1 MRTIVLDQPRQLSV
15 VDRPVPRAPE
25 PGEAL
30 VRVHR
35 IGICGTDLHAYQG
48 NQPFFTY
55 PRVLGHELG
64 VEVVEVDD
72 DAGGPGN
79 IDGIRAGDRCAVEPY
94 LSCGACIA
102 CRAGLWPRGSD
113 LGRKTNCCVR
123 LQVLGVHADG
133 GMRELITVPV
143 RALHRSDTL
152 SLDQLALVEPL
163 CVGAHAVARADVEAG
178 ECVLVIGA
186 GPIGLSVIQFASL
199 AGAKILVMD
208 VNRDRLAFAR
218 EHFQVE
224 AVIESGEGGI
234 ELVRA
239 LTDGDMPTVVFDAT
253 GDQRSMTAAFDLP
266 AHGGR
271 LVFVGLFQGDVTFHD
286 PAAHRRELTLLC
298 SRNATAP
305 DFRRVIGLLESG
317 RVATSHW
324 ISHRVPF
331 GDEVVGG
338 FPRWLDPQSRFIK
351 AVIDV

>member
-15 VDRPVPRAPE
+15 VERPAPRAPG

-48 NQPFFTY
+48 DQPFFTY

-64 VEVVEVDD
+64 VEVVA
-72 DAGGPGN
+72 AGGGA
-79 IDGIRAGDRCAVEPY
+79 DGIRAGDRCAVEPY

-102 CRAGLWPRGSD
+102 CRSG
-113 LGRKTNCCVR
+113 KTNCCVR

-133 GMRELITVPV
+133 GMRELITLPV

-163 CVGAHAVARADVEAG
+163 GVGAHAVARAGIAAD

-199 AGAKILVMD
+199 AGAKVLVMD
-208 VNRDRLAFAR
+208 VNRDRLEFAR

-224 AVIESGEGGI
+224 AVIQADEAGI
-234 ELVRA
+234 ERVQA
-239 LTDGDMPTVVFDAT
+239 LTDGDMPAVVIDAT
-253 GDQRSMTAAFDLP
+253 GNQRSMTAAFDLP

-271 LVFVGLFQGDVTFHD
+271 LVFVGLFQGDLTFHD

-298 SRNATAP
+298 SRNASAA
-305 DFRRVIGLLESG
+305 DFRRVISLLESG
-317 RVATSHW
+317 RVATSQW

-331 GDEVVGG
+331 GDGVVAG
-338 FPRWLDPQSRFIK
+338 FPRWLDPQTRFIK

>member
-15 VDRPVPRAPE
+15 VERPAPRAPG

-48 NQPFFTY
+48 DQPFFTY

-64 VEVVEVDD
+64 VEVVA
-72 DAGGPGN
+72 AGGGA
-79 IDGIRAGDRCAVEPY
+79 DGIRAGDRCAVEPY

-102 CRAGLWPRGSD
+102 CRSG
-113 LGRKTNCCVR
+113 KTNCCVR

-133 GMRELITVPV
+133 GMRELITLPV

-163 CVGAHAVARADVEAG
+163 GVGAHAVARAGIAAD

-199 AGAKILVMD
+199 AGAKVLVMD
-208 VNRDRLAFAR
+208 VNRDRLEFAR

-224 AVIESGEGGI
+224 AVIHADEAGI
-234 ELVRA
+234 ERVQA
-239 LTDGDMPTVVFDAT
+239 LTDGDMPAVVIDAT
-253 GDQRSMTAAFDLP
+253 GNQRSMTAAFDLP

-271 LVFVGLFQGDVTFHD
+271 LVFVGLFQGDLTFHD

-298 SRNATAP
+298 SRNASAA
-305 DFRRVIGLLESG
+305 DFRRVISLLESG
-317 RVATSHW
+317 RVATSQW

-331 GDEVVGG
+331 GDGVVAG
-338 FPRWLDPQSRFIK
+338 FPRWLDPQTRFIK